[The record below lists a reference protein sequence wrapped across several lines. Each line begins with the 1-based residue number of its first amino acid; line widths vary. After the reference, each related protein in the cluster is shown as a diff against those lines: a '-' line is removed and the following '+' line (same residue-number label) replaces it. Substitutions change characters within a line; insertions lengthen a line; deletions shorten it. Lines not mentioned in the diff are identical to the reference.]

1 MNNIY
6 ENNDLVRVRFSSYQK
21 NELSVLSDQQW
32 RSLLYVA
39 EDKEEEEEFETRL
52 ETEGLS
58 YLRGSKIEVKILTGG
73 GG

>member
-1 MNNIY
+1 MIWSGS
-6 ENNDLVRVRFSSYQK
+6 DFLPTKK
-21 NELSVLSDQQW
+21 NELSVLFDQQW

-39 EDKEEEEEFETRL
+39 EDKDEEEEFETRL

-58 YLRGSKIEVKILTGG
+58 YLRGSKIEVKIWTGG